1 MPANDPVAELVLLC
15 RAAAEAG
22 EDWRR
27 RLREDWVPR
36 VTTELPPATIRA
48 ALYEWEG
55 DEAAEDVAGS
65 LEAAVISALARDGFD

>member
-1 MPANDPVAELVLLC
+1 MTANDPVGELVLLC

-36 VTTELPPATIRA
+36 VVADLPPAAVRA
-48 ALYEWEG
+48 ALYDWEG
-55 DEAAEDVAGS
+55 DEAVEDVADS